1 MENGAQ
7 RMSNKNSIKFLNSN
21 TEGLKTIKQCLKD
34 SKGKINYFHLCEYRQ
49 INTFKMRAFFSHG
62 ALKNDL
68 LLTFN
73 QEANG
78 NVGVLK
84 REGST

>member
-49 INTFKMRAFFSHG
+49 INTFKMRA
-62 ALKNDL
+62 
-68 LLTFN
+68 
-73 QEANG
+73 E
-78 NVGVLK
+78 
-84 REGST
+84 